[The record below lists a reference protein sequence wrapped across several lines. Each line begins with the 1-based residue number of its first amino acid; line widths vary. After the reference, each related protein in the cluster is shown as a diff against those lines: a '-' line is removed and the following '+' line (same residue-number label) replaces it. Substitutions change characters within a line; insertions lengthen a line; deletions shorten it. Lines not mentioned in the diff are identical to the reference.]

1 MRSSVQVWNDNVLDE
16 PLVREDQVVAVVV
29 EKDEL
34 AGFVKGPKTYP
45 VLKVDRWFPRFDDL
59 QGDYAILGS

>member
-1 MRSSVQVWNDNVLDE
+1 MDFCNMSSSVQVWNDNVLDE

-45 VLKVDRWFPRFDDL
+45 VLEVDR
-59 QGDYAILGS
+59 